1 MRRRSTTVTARLA
14 IGAATTLVLLLAQQ
28 QRLPSQNQP
37 PTFRGGA
44 SYVRVDMYPS
54 DSKGIVSDLQQSDV
68 ELLEDGVP
76 QKIEQFELVTIP
88 PGGPEATR
96 IEPNSIRA
104 GQQAAAD
111 PRARVFVIFFDT
123 LHVDVQTPDRIRTP
137 MRRFMEEALGPDDLV
152 AIMAPK
158 MATSSLT
165 FTRRTTVLASLLD
178 QIGFASWKVQ
188 PYDDLDATEDL
199 YQHCY
204 PDPRDVTA
212 GAMIERRREKLT
224 LDALEDLVVH
234 LGEIREERKTVFVVT
249 QGWKLFTPDTTLTNR
264 HEPMATQAPIG
275 DRLRGGRG
283 SNGTDNTSGSSVQDQ
298 CGHDLMELAH
308 LDDATRLRQINEMAN
323 RRNVSFYP
331 IAPGLSAAPST
342 PLANQ
347 PRITTRQNISE
358 SQRQSELRGMAEDT
372 DGVAIVNIN
381 DIAEPMRRIIAD
393 TSSYYLLG
401 YQSTN
406 SALDGK
412 YRKITVRVK
421 RPGIQVR
428 ARHGYRA
435 LSAAEMRTAAS
446 TAPPLLRATDDVAR
460 ALARLN
466 SASSRAPVMMRTA
479 GWMNGEKGALW
490 IVGELGTELRSA
502 PAWRSGART
511 RVLLTASD
519 GTTVGPLTAEL
530 TGTPPVFMVRV
541 PEGTPLKAG
550 PYSVRMTLSN
560 AATSDTISDS
570 SSATLPAAAASLGEP
585 LLYRRGLAA
594 SAQPALTADLQ
605 FRRSERLHVEL
616 PTASSAETAAR
627 VLDSQGKPLAIPVTT
642 TTRRDAGGGFDWVV
656 ADVALSPF
664 AASDY
669 VMEVTQGDAKQVVA
683 FKVIN

>member
-1 MRRRSTTVTARLA
+1 MPRPHTSVATRLA
-14 IGAATTLVLLLAQQ
+14 MGAVTTLVLLLAQQ
-28 QRLPSQNQP
+28 QHLPSQNQP

-44 SYVRVDMYPS
+44 SYVRVDLYPT
-54 DSKGIVSDLQQSDV
+54 DSSGIVSDLQQSDV

-76 QKIEQFELVTIP
+76 QKIEQFELVKIP
-88 PGGPEATR
+88 PGGPEAAR

-123 LHVDVQTPDRIRTP
+123 LQVDVQTPERVRTP
-137 MRRFMEEALGPDDLV
+137 LRRFMEEALGPDDLV

-158 MATSSLT
+158 MSTSSLT

-188 PYDDLDATEDL
+188 PWDDLDPTEEI
-199 YQHCY
+199 YRQCY
-204 PDPRDVTA
+204 PRNDDPSA
-212 GAMIERRREKLT
+212 PEMIARRREQLT
-224 LDALEDLVVH
+224 FAALEDLTQA
-234 LGEIREERKTVFVVT
+234 LGDLREERKTVFVVT
-249 QGWKLFTPDTTLTNR
+249 SGWNIFTPNQTLSGR
-264 HEPMATQAPIG
+264 HPVTPPDIG
-275 DRLRGGRG
+275 DRLRGGRSSNG
-283 SNGTDNTSGSSVQDQ
+283 SNQLASSDQDR
-298 CGHDLMELAH
+298 CAHDLAELSNV
-308 LDDATRLRQINEMAN
+308 DNSTRLRTLAEMAN

-342 PLANQ
+342 SLANL
-347 PRITTRQNISE
+347 PRITTYQNVSE

-372 DGVAIVNIN
+372 DGVAIVNVN
-381 DIAEPMRRIIAD
+381 SIAEPMRRIIAD

-406 SALDGK
+406 GALDGK

-435 LSAAEMRTAAS
+435 LSAAEARAVPA

-460 ALARLN
+460 ALTRLN
-466 SASSRAPVMMRTA
+466 STSSRAPVMMRTA
-479 GWMNGEKGALW
+479 GWMNGEKSALW

-511 RVLLTASD
+511 RVVLTGSD
-519 GTTVGPLTAEL
+519 GSSVGPLTGEL
-530 TGTPPVFMVRV
+530 TGTPPVFMLRV
-541 PEGTPLKAG
+541 PEGTALKAG
-550 PYSVRMTLSN
+550 AYSVRVTLSN
-560 AATSDTISDS
+560 GSTSETISDN
-570 SSATLPAAAASLGEP
+570 SSAALVPAAALGEP

-594 SAQPALTADLQ
+594 SAQPTLTADLQ

-616 PTASSAETAAR
+616 PTASTAEAAAR
-627 VLDSQGKPLAIPVTT
+627 VLDSQGKPLAVPVTT
-642 TTRRDAGGGFDWVV
+642 ATRRDAGGAFDWVM

-664 AASDY
+664 APSDY
-669 VMEVTQGDAKQVVA
+669 VMEVTQGEARQLVA
-683 FKVIN
+683 FKVVN